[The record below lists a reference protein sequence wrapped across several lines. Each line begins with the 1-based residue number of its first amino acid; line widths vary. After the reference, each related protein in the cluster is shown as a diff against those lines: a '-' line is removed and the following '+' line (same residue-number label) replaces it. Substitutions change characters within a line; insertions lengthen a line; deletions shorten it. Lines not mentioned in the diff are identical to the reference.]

1 MKKLSK
7 QQVQSKTSDAAFL
20 FPAWGGGGVQT
31 LTVMSQQRKANIC
44 VQKHPRNDGIT
55 INMKNILL
63 LVLLNNSAVNNIKI
77 SKNIDTE
84 FLKQFQ
90 FSCSKV

>member
-20 FPAWGGGGVQT
+20 FPAWGGGVQT

-77 SKNIDTE
+77 SKNTDTE

>member
-1 MKKLSK
+1 
-7 QQVQSKTSDAAFL
+7 
-20 FPAWGGGGVQT
+20 
-31 LTVMSQQRKANIC
+31 
-44 VQKHPRNDGIT
+44 
-55 INMKNILL
+55 MKNILL

-77 SKNIDTE
+77 SKNTDTE